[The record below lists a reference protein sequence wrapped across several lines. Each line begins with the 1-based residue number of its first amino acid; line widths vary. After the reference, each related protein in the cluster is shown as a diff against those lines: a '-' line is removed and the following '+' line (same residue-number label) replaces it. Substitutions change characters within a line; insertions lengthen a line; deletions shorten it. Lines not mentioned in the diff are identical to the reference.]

1 MSFELIN
8 YDESN
13 DNIEVKRQFDTLP
26 WIEKYRPSTLNEIM
40 SHDEIISTLKIFIK
54 NRCLPH
60 LLFYGPPGTGKTS
73 LIMACAKELY
83 GKYFPYMVM
92 ELNASDD
99 RGI

>member
-40 SHDEIISTLKIFIK
+40 
-54 NRCLPH
+54 N
-60 LLFYGPPGTGKTS
+60 
-73 LIMACAKELY
+73 
-83 GKYFPYMVM
+83 
-92 ELNASDD
+92 
-99 RGI
+99 